1 MSNELNTHLKKIY
14 TCTHASLKRIGQF
27 YRFGGGTIA
36 VRLIEHHR
44 VINHVTITGL
54 FVEIDLR
61 NSGVRIQKAQQCHV
75 DHDPPRCCITVHGD
89 GILQLQGCRYVIL
102 THIHDKNN
110 TRYSKGFLIALQ
122 LALCS
127 ALTQQLK
134 DWCVKLMSKTK
145 SKLAKHSA

>member
-61 NSGVRIQKAQQCHV
+61 NSGVRIQKA
-75 DHDPPRCCITVHGD
+75 
-89 GILQLQGCRYVIL
+89 
-102 THIHDKNN
+102 
-110 TRYSKGFLIALQ
+110 
-122 LALCS
+122 
-127 ALTQQLK
+127 
-134 DWCVKLMSKTK
+134 
-145 SKLAKHSA
+145 